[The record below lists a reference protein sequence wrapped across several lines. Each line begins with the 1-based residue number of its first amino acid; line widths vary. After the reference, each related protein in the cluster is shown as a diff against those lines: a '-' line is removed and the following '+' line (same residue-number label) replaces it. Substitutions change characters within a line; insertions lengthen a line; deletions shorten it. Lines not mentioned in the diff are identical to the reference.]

1 MKETYSYS
9 MCDLEPGPD
18 DAGGRHARPRWPVDT
33 LRPFRRCI
41 CSFIYQHVLSSSSSV
56 FPRRLGP
63 TMITASTLLRL
74 GLAFS
79 TVVIVHYV
87 AKLLH
92 RVFHPYFSPLRDLK
106 GPKST
111 SLFYGNLKEI
121 FTAEAMELHE
131 RWREEY
137 GPVYKYK
144 GFFNVRRPPFSLILF
159 SRTPRCRA
167 TVS

>member
-1 MKETYSYS
+1 
-9 MCDLEPGPD
+9 
-18 DAGGRHARPRWPVDT
+18 
-33 LRPFRRCI
+33 
-41 CSFIYQHVLSSSSSV
+41 
-56 FPRRLGP
+56 
-63 TMITASTLLRL
+63 MITASTLLRL

-87 AKLLH
+87 AKLLR

-106 GPKST
+106 GPKSK
-111 SLFYGNLKEI
+111 SFFYGNLKEI

-144 GFFNVRRPPFSLILF
+144 GFFNVRRPPFLF
-159 SRTPRCRA
+159 VQFSHTPRCRA